1 MGNEP
6 KRADWVDV
14 GWNGGGGLKRDQGR
28 RLLYPFRHPGL
39 EKEKEAVA
47 VMIRFTIPGRPV
59 PAVRMTQRGKFVRK
73 YAGRYLAYKN
83 QVGWAAKAAGVQP
96 IPKGTEVE
104 VKIKVYMRRTPGRQ
118 PDLDNI
124 QKGILDGLNGFGYE
138 DDRQITRLT
147 IEKNTVQTEDEERAE
162 ITIQEAEKGCKDAS

>member
-1 MGNEP
+1 MT
-6 KRADWVDV
+6 
-14 GWNGGGGLKRDQGR
+14 Q
-28 RLLYPFRHPGL
+28 
-39 EKEKEAVA
+39 
-47 VMIRFTIPGRPV
+47 FTVPGRPV
-59 PAVRMTQRGKFVRK
+59 GAVRMTQRGKFVRK

-124 QKGILDGLNGFGYE
+124 QKGILDGLNGFGYD

-162 ITIQEAEKGCKDAS
+162 ITIQEAEKRCKDAS